1 MEIQKIFSNVEDP
14 SENLYSVLMN
24 EEELYLFSELQ
35 KEFGDNSIKDKRK
48 ENEYLGDRKDILVKA
63 HGKPT
68 NKFNDRSKK
77 DEDYQEFY
85 ETGKLRTRR
94 KVKNAAELGSLAGAY
109 GGIQGY
115 LHGRS
120 KKSTAIGAAIGTAAG
135 AGLSYGISKF
145 GEKFAKKK
153 LSEDPHY
160 YDVDKEYLK
169 YKHGNSTKK
178 KVEKKIREEYKRES
192 NKK

>member
-1 MEIQKIFSNVEDP
+1 MEIQKVFSNVDDP
-14 SENLYSVLMN
+14 EENLYSVLMD
-24 EEELYLFSELQ
+24 EEELSLFSEFQ
-35 KEFGDNSIKDKRK
+35 KEFGDSIKDKRK
-48 ENEYLGDRKDILVKA
+48 ENEYLGDRKDLLVKA

-68 NKFNDRSKK
+68 NKFNDRSKE

-94 KVKNAAELGSLAGAY
+94 KVKNAAKLGLLGATV
-109 GGIQGY
+109 GA
-115 LHGRS
+115 LSGRS
-120 KKSTAIGAAIGTAAG
+120 SNKRSLINAGIGAATG
-135 AGLSYGISKF
+135 AGLSYGIDKL

-153 LSEDPHY
+153 LSENPNY

-169 YKHGNSTKK
+169 YKHGNSTKG